1 MPSKKEGKLNQLEL
15 FEAKHYI
22 NKEILYKAPYNAF
35 FAILYGNKAKNKSYR
50 QKIYEVEQLPF
61 VLKNLYYDWDNYI
74 SQGIFYKPNR
84 RIVNLWSIG
93 LSYVDLDTYKV
104 KELQNIPTHTIID
117 LLFAYCELMN
127 IPEPSLVIYSGNGIY
142 LKWLF
147 KKAVPKGTLPRWNA
161 VQKKLVE
168 LFKDF
173 GADPQARDASR
184 VLRIPGTTN
193 TKTGLK
199 VEIVIEKPDIR
210 YDFEKFSRQILP
222 FERPKKVIE
231 NKKIVLPPSFKKKTS
246 AKPYKS
252 KVRQDKKFSFTPA
265 QLWWD
270 RLQDIRTYVQLRWK
284 GKVPEGYRDIV
295 LFLSYIALGWI
306 EPINTLIYG
315 LEFEQLIKEYGITM
329 PRKEIFAYM
338 STAKKRLAKMIDDKK
353 KGKEYDPTQHLYI
366 YKTKTI
372 IEMLDIQP
380 EYQQHLKTLIS
391 SEEHKRRK
399 RNRDNER
406 NRAKGIRP
414 IEEYLKERKKNKE
427 LLRAEVELLRA
438 KGLSLR
444 QIAKEMGISHEYV
457 RKLLSDF

>member
-1 MPSKKEGKLNQLEL
+1 
-15 FEAKHYI
+15 
-22 NKEILYKAPYNAF
+22 
-35 FAILYGNKAKNKSYR
+35 
-50 QKIYEVEQLPF
+50 
-61 VLKNLYYDWDNYI
+61 
-74 SQGIFYKPNR
+74 
-84 RIVNLWSIG
+84 
-93 LSYVDLDTYKV
+93 VDLDTYKV

-117 LLFAYCELMN
+117 LLFAYCELMD

-147 KKAVPKGTLPRWNA
+147 KKAVPKGALPRWNA

-222 FERPKKVIE
+222 LERPEKVIE
-231 NKKIVLPPSFKKKTS
+231 NAKIVLPPSSEKKPS
-246 AKPYKS
+246 AKPYKLR
-252 KVRQDKKFSFTPA
+252 VRQSKKISFTPA

-270 RLQDIRTYVQLRWK
+270 RLQDIRTYVQMRWK
-284 GKVPEGYRDIV
+284 GRVPEGYRDIV

-306 EPINTLIYG
+306 EPVNTLIYG

-338 STAKKRLAKMIDDKK
+338 STAKKRLAQMVKDKK
-353 KGKEYDPTQHLYI
+353 EGKGYDPTQHLYL
-366 YKTKTI
+366 YKTETI

-391 SEEHKRRK
+391 PDEHKRRK
-399 RNRDNER
+399 RERDRKNIREKR
-406 NRAKGIRP
+406 RREGVRP

-427 LLRAEVELLRA
+427 LLRAEVKLLRA
-438 KGLSLR
+438 KGLTIKEIANELSISERYVYSLL
-444 QIAKEMGISHEYV
+444 KG
-457 RKLLSDF
+457 

>member
-1 MPSKKEGKLNQLEL
+1 MNQLEL
-15 FEAKHYI
+15 FEARHYI
-22 NKEILYKAPYNAF
+22 NKETLYKAPYNAY
-35 FAILYGNKAKNKSYR
+35 FALLYGNKAKDKRYR
-50 QKIYEVEQLPF
+50 QKIYEVEQLSF

-74 SQGIFYKPNR
+74 SQGIFYRPNR

-93 LSYVDLDTYKV
+93 LCYVDLDTYKV
-104 KELQNIPTHTIID
+104 KELQNVPTHTVID

-127 IPEPSLVIYSGNGIY
+127 IPEPSLVIYSGNGVY

-147 KKAVPKGTLPRWNA
+147 KKAVPKGALPRWNA

-222 FERPKKVIE
+222 LERPEKVIE
-231 NKKIVLPPSFKKKTS
+231 NAKIVLPPSFEKKPS
-246 AKPYKS
+246 GKPYES
-252 KVRQDKKFSFTPA
+252 RTCQSKKFSFTPT

-270 RLQDIRTYVQLRWK
+270 RLQDIRTYVKLRWK
-284 GKVPEGYRDIV
+284 GRVPEGYRDIV
-295 LFLSYIALGWI
+295 LFLSYVALGWI
-306 EPINTLIYG
+306 EPVNTLVYG

-380 EYQQHLKTLIS
+380 EYQVHLKTLVNPEIQK
-391 SEEHKRRK
+391 ERDREYQRKKRRK
-399 RNRDNER
+399 
-406 NRAKGIRP
+406 KGIRP
-414 IEEYLKERKKNKE
+414 LEEYLEERRKNKE
-427 LLRAEVELLRA
+427 LLRTEVKLLRA

>member
-1 MPSKKEGKLNQLEL
+1 MNQQEL
-15 FEAKHYI
+15 FEAEHYI
-22 NKEILYKAPYNAF
+22 NKEILYKAPYNAY
-35 FAILYGNKAKNKSYR
+35 FALLYGNKAKNKKYR
-50 QKIYEVEQLPF
+50 QKIYEVEQLSF

-74 SQGIFYKPNR
+74 SQGIFYRPNR

-93 LSYVDLDTYKV
+93 LCYVDLDTYKV
-104 KELQNIPTHTIID
+104 KELQNIPTHAIID
-117 LLFAYCELMN
+117 LIFAYCELMN

-147 KKAVPKGTLPRWNA
+147 NKAVPKGALPRWNA

-222 FERPKKVIE
+222 LERPEKVIE
-231 NKKIVLPPSFKKKTS
+231 NAKIVLPPSSEKKPS
-246 AKPYKS
+246 AKPYKLR
-252 KVRQDKKFSFTPA
+252 VRQSKKISFTPA

-270 RLQDIRTYVQLRWK
+270 RLQDIRTYVQMRWK
-284 GKVPEGYRDIV
+284 GRVPEGYRDIV

-306 EPINTLIYG
+306 EPVNTLIYG

-338 STAKKRLAKMIDDKK
+338 STAKKRLAQMVKDKK
-353 KGKEYDPTQHLYI
+353 EGKGYDPTQHLYL
-366 YKTKTI
+366 YKTETI

-391 SEEHKRRK
+391 PDEHKRRK
-399 RNRDNER
+399 RERDRKNIREKR
-406 NRAKGIRP
+406 RREGVRP

-427 LLRAEVELLRA
+427 LLRAEVKLLRA
-438 KGLSLR
+438 KGLTIKEIANELSISERYVYSLL
-444 QIAKEMGISHEYV
+444 KG
-457 RKLLSDF
+457 

>member
-15 FEAKHYI
+15 FEARHYI
-22 NKEILYKAPYNAF
+22 NKETLYKAPYNAY
-35 FAILYGNKAKNKSYR
+35 FALLYGNKAKNKKYR
-50 QKIYEVEQLPF
+50 QKIYEVEQLSF

-74 SQGIFYKPNR
+74 SQGIFYRPNR
-84 RIVNLWSIG
+84 RIVNLWSVG
-93 LSYVDLDTYKV
+93 LCYVDLDTYKV

-147 KKAVPKGTLPRWNA
+147 EKAVPKGALPRWNA

-222 FERPKKVIE
+222 LERPEKVVE
-231 NKKIVLPPSFKKKTS
+231 NAKIVLPPSFEKKTS
-246 AKPYKS
+246 GKPYKS
-252 KVRQDKKFSFTPA
+252 KFRQSRKFSFTPA

-270 RLQDIRTYVQLRWK
+270 RLQDIRTYVKLRWK
-284 GKVPEGYRDIV
+284 GRVPEGYRDIV
-295 LFLSYIALGWI
+295 LFLSYVALGWI
-306 EPINTLIYG
+306 EPVNTLVYG

-338 STAKKRLAKMIDDKK
+338 STAKKRLLQMVKDKK
-353 KGKEYDPTQHLYI
+353 EGKEYDPSKHLYL
-366 YKTKTI
+366 YRTKTI

-380 EYQQHLKTLIS
+380 EYQQYLKTLVS
-391 SEEHKRRK
+391 SEIQKERDKEYQREKRRK
-399 RNRDNER
+399 QGV
-406 NRAKGIRP
+406 RA
-414 IEEYLKERKKNKE
+414 IEEYLEERKKNKE
-427 LLRAEVELLRA
+427 LLRAEVKLLRS
-438 KGLSLR
+438 KGLSIK
-444 QIAKEMGISHEYV
+444 QIAKELGIHYTYV
-457 RKLLSDF
+457 SKLLRG

>member
-1 MPSKKEGKLNQLEL
+1 MPVPSEKEGKLSQLEL
-15 FEAKHYI
+15 FEASHYI
-22 NKEILYKAPYNAF
+22 NKETLYKAPYNAF
-35 FAILYGNKAKNKSYR
+35 FALLYGNKAKNKRYR
-50 QKIYEVEQLPF
+50 QKIYEVEQLSF
-61 VLKNLYYDWDNYI
+61 VLKNLYFDWDNYI

-93 LSYVDLDTYKV
+93 LCYVDLDTYKV
-104 KELQNIPTHTIID
+104 KELQSIPTYAIID
-117 LLFAYCELMN
+117 LIFAYCELLK

-147 KKAVPKGTLPRWNA
+147 KKAVPKGALPRWNA

-184 VLRIPGTTN
+184 VLRIPSTTN

-210 YDFEKFSRQILP
+210 YDFEKFSKQILP
-222 FERPKKVIE
+222 LERPEKAIK
-231 NKKIVLPPSFKKKTS
+231 NAKIVLPPSFEKNAFAKPCKSTSHKKK
-246 AKPYKS
+246 
-252 KVRQDKKFSFTPA
+252 KFLFTPS

-270 RLQDIRTYVQLRWK
+270 RLQDIRTYVHIRWK
-284 GKVPEGYRDIV
+284 GKVPEGYRDII

-306 EPINTLIYG
+306 DPINTLVYG

-338 STAKKRLAKMIDDKK
+338 STAKRRLVNMMEDKK
-353 KGKEYDPTQHLYI
+353 KGKEYDPSRHLYL
-366 YKTKTI
+366 YKTQTI

-380 EYQQHLKTLIS
+380 EYQRQLKTLIS
-391 SEEHKRRK
+391 NDEQKRRK

-406 NRAKGIRP
+406 NRAKGIKP
-414 IEEYLKERKKNKE
+414 IEEVRKNTEIMRTQAK
-427 LLRAEVELLRA
+427 LLRA

-444 QIAKEMGISHEYV
+444 QIAKELGISHEYV
-457 RKLLSDF
+457 RRLINS

>member
-1 MPSKKEGKLNQLEL
+1 MSQLEL
-15 FEAKHYI
+15 FEARHYI
-22 NKEILYKAPYNAF
+22 NRETLYKAPYNAF
-35 FAILYGNKAKNKSYR
+35 FALLYGNKAKNKKYK
-50 QKIYEVEQLPF
+50 QKIYEVEQLSF

-74 SQGIFYKPNR
+74 SQGIFYRPNR

-93 LSYVDLDTYKV
+93 LSYVDLDTYKI
-104 KELQNIPTHTIID
+104 KELQNIPTHVILD
-117 LLFAYCELMN
+117 LIFAYCELMN

-147 KKAVPKGTLPRWNA
+147 KKAVPKQALPRWNA

-210 YDFEKFSRQILP
+210 YDFEEFSRQILP
-222 FERPKKVIE
+222 LKRPKKVIK
-231 NKKIVLPPSFKKKTS
+231 NAKLVLSPSTAKKLS
-246 AKPYKS
+246 ANTCKS
-252 KVRQDKKFSFTPA
+252 RARQSRKFSFTPA

-270 RLQDIRTYVQLRWK
+270 RLQDIRAYVQLRWK

-306 EPINTLIYG
+306 DPINTLVYG

-338 STAKKRLAKMIDDKK
+338 STAKKRLAQMVKDKK
-353 KGKEYDPTQHLYI
+353 EGKDFDPTQHLYI
-366 YKTKTI
+366 YKTETI
-372 IEMLDIQP
+372 IEMLDIKP

-391 SEEHKRRK
+391 SDEHKRRK
-399 RNRDNER
+399 RERMNER
-406 NRAKGIRP
+406 NREKGIRP
-414 IEEYLKERKKNKE
+414 LEKYLDEYNAKRKENKE
-427 LLRAEVELLRA
+427 MLRAEVKLLRA

-444 QIAKEMGISHEYV
+444 QIAKELGISHEYV
-457 RKLLSDF
+457 RKLLSEH